1 MPLYDGASAV
11 HGVLTPAQCRQ
22 TAQSIAATQE
32 SSGAIPWFDGGH
44 TDPWDHVE
52 NAMALTAAGLLDPA
66 RAAFEW
72 CRRVQRADGSWP
84 IQLRNGVVEDANS
97 DSNFCAYIATGVWHH
112 VLVTGDRRFAEA
124 MWPVVTK
131 AIDFVLDLQRA
142 NGEISWARSLSGPEP
157 EALLTGCASI
167 YHSIRCA
174 LALADYFDD
183 PQPEWEVAV
192 GQLGHAIA
200 HHPEAFLVKDRWS
213 MEWYYPVLGGA
224 LRGAVARERIDER
237 WDDFVV
243 PGLGIRCVDDRP
255 WVTGAETCEL
265 VMALDAIG
273 DSGRAHATV
282 RGHAPPSRSRRFLLD
297 RFGFRRRQAVA
308 GGAHHLDGCG
318 GHPRRRC
325 AVVDHGGQRHLPRRR
340 PAARPRRRVRLRL
353 RHQRSLSPRN
363 RRPRLQR
370 RWGDGSRDGARCAGQ
385 DPAQHQGVGLG

>member
-1 MPLYDGASAV
+1 LPLYDVPAVAGALSP
-11 HGVLTPAQCRQ
+11 GQCRQ
-22 TAQSIAATQE
+22 TATSIAATQE

-52 NAMALTAAGLLDPA
+52 NAMALTAAGLLEPA
-66 RAAFEW
+66 RGAFEW
-72 CRRVQRADGSWP
+72 CCTAQRPDGSWP

-112 VLVTGDRRFAEA
+112 VLVTGERRFAET

-131 AIDFVLDLQRA
+131 AIDFVLDLQQPG
-142 NGEISWARSLSGPEP
+142 GEISWARAKSGPEP
-157 EALLTGCASI
+157 DALLTGCASI

-192 GQLGHAIA
+192 GELGHAIA
-200 HHPEAFLVKDRWS
+200 HHPEAFVIKDRWS

-224 LRGAVARERIDER
+224 LRGGAARSRIDER

-273 DSGRAHATV
+273 DRVGANEQ
-282 RGHAPPSRSRRFLLD
+282 
-297 RFGFRRRQAVA
+297 FGAM
-308 GGAHHLDGCG
+308 HHL
-318 GHPRRRC
+318 RE
-325 AVVDHGGQRHLPRRR
+325 
-340 PAARPRRRVRLRL
+340 
-353 RHQRSLSPRN
+353 
-363 RRPRLQR
+363 
-370 RWGDGSRDGARCAGQ
+370 GDGSYWTGLVFADGKRWPEERTTWTGAAVILAADALSRTTAASGIFRGADLPRDLEGEYDCAC
-385 DPAQHQGVGLG
+385 ATSER